1 MDKTQ
6 TAAGIVVR
14 AENERTARAVG
25 SLNNECTNLPR
36 SSRCLPS
43 RSNPRETAD
52 GLHAPK
58 PTPTQPSLKYN
69 LMTAVGMQ
77 TLEKAYIFI
86 SVIMA
91 VIWL

>member
-1 MDKTQ
+1 MVWWRVRRRPAVDKTQ

-43 RSNPRETAD
+43 RSNPREPLTD
-52 GLHAPK
+52 STHR
-58 PTPTQPSLKYN
+58 SLRQHN
-69 LMTAVGMQ
+69 L
-77 TLEKAYIFI
+77 L
-86 SVIMA
+86 
-91 VIWL
+91 